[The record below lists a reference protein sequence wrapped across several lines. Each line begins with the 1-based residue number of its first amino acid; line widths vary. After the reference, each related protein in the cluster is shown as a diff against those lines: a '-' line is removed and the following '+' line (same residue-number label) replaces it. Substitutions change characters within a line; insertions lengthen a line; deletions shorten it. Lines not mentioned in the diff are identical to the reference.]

1 MRYIK
6 IYLAVIVLL
15 INSNVYIFAQTQTVN
30 EYSLSD
36 IERKL
41 ESYKTDVISCNTLKE
56 SLICI
61 INKIEQVGI
70 GFELTSDIEMDLKK
84 FIKRLWEK
92 NNITVIRQ
100 NNREA
105 LDKQDKLDKES
116 EIMATIFI
124 KKLRRIYVLK
134 KIGALTDNQI
144 KDLNEDNFV
153 ELLMEVNRYLELFL
167 TSEVD
172 SYLELFFT
180 SKEIPKEIKEKQEEE
195 KRRVLGQLFV
205 FRGKIFMQQNKFDNA
220 IDEILKAIF
229 VNYLG
234 NETFFLLGK
243 AYYEKCKFVAEKD
256 DKTSCCE
263 SAREIFDHLTKKDSK
278 NPDYYLY
285 LSIVFGELG
294 KKEEEKAYFDKH
306 KKLKATSPNIMN
318 YIIK

>member
-6 IYLAVIVLL
+6 IYLAVIILL

-41 ESYKTDVISCNTLKE
+41 ESYKTDVIFCNTLKG

-70 GFELTSDIEMDLKK
+70 GFELTSDVEMNLKK

-105 LDKQDKLDKES
+105 LDKQDMLDKES

-144 KDLNEDNFV
+144 KNLNEDNFV

-195 KRRVLGQLFV
+195 KRRVLGQLFI
-205 FRGKIFMQQNKFDNA
+205 FRGKIFIQQNKFDNA

-229 VNYLG
+229 VNYQG
-234 NETFFLLGK
+234 DKTFFLLGK
-243 AYYEKCKFVAEKD
+243 AYYEKCKSISEKD
-256 DKTSCCE
+256 DKTSYCE
-263 SAREIFDHLTKKDSK
+263 SAMQIFDLLTNKDSK

-285 LSIVFGELG
+285 LSYIFGELG
-294 KKEEEKAYFDKH
+294 KKEEEKTYFDKH
-306 KKLKATSPNIMN
+306 KKLKAASPNIMN